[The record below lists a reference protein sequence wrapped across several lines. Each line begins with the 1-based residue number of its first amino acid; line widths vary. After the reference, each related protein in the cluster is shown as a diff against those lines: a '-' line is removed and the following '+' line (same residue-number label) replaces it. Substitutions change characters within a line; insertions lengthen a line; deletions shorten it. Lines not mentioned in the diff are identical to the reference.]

1 MIFPKV
7 GKANIGLTTSFIC
20 NNTEM
25 TEWYFSRQY
34 SIPENSIPLLS
45 ESKKLIIK
53 DVNLTNVGY
62 YFCFGRHK
70 KGSQYLLAMAE
81 LQVYGMLILMLINRY
96 KILNFFVR
104 FVVFT
109 TL

>member
-53 DVNLTNVGY
+53 DVNLTNGGY
-62 YFCFGRHK
+62 YFCFGRHQ